1 MPYPEFSLK
10 NEEKKNK
17 ITKLV
22 YFPQFST
29 GRTSHVKK
37 LLCGFKTVETTLGK
51 FRQTE
56 KNYFEIFH
64 FVRKLNFL
72 ASSIFTKIHKYQFT
86 WHFTIWSPFWSPN
99 PEYPCQDIP
108 IIPHTPQMDGNQWN
122 VIMPLLNDPLCQRS
136 SSLLWKWRHRVQEIL
151 LGHSGLLGCVLH
163 EAAQ

>member
-1 MPYPEFSLK
+1 MK
-10 NEEKKNK
+10 KKNK

-37 LLCGFKTVETTLGK
+37 LLCGLKTVETTLGN
-51 FRQTE
+51 FGQTE

-72 ASSIFTKIHKYQFT
+72 ASSIFTKIHRYQFT

-99 PEYPCQDIP
+99 PESPCQDSSNNTSHSPNGRKSVKCHNAP
-108 IIPHTPQMDGNQWN
+108 IKWPTVPGIFFPSLEMKTQ
-122 VIMPLLNDPLCQRS
+122 S
-136 SSLLWKWRHRVQEIL
+136 SRNTSWP
-151 LGHSGLLGCVLH
+151 
-163 EAAQ
+163 